1 MLPDLTTAPQN
12 GGVAQRLIE
21 EATRR
26 SGLVW
31 VRGDGGEQP
40 VWHVWHD
47 GAALVVTGGLE
58 QPFPRGQGPGGD
70 RVVVAVRS
78 RARQG
83 DRLVQWVA
91 DVVEVPPGGQA
102 YDDAVRRL
110 HAERLNA
117 PDGEEQPRR
126 WARESRVLRLQ
137 PTGQV
142 LAVPRDER
150 PAVPPA

>member
-1 MLPDLTTAPQN
+1 MLA
-12 GGVAQRLIE
+12 GVTVDPVVA

-31 VRGDGGEQP
+31 VRPEAGGREQP

-58 QPFPRGQGPGGD
+58 QPFPEAA
-70 RVVVAVRS
+70 RVVVVVRS

-91 DVVEVPPGGQA
+91 TVEDVPPGTPA
-102 YDDAVRRL
+102 WDAAVPLL

-117 PDGEEQPRR
+117 PDGEEQPAR
-126 WARESRVLRLQ
+126 WARESRVLRLV
-137 PTGQV
+137 PTGET
-142 LAVPRDER
+142 VPVS
-150 PAVPPA
+150 PV